1 MLLEI
6 KNLTVCYDTA
16 TVLDNVSLGIEKG
29 EFVSIVGPNGAG
41 KSTMLKAVSGLMHWE
56 REMVR
61 GMRKEISNIVIEGQ
75 VIFNGED
82 LSSLPPHERV
92 KRGLILCPERGRPFR
107 EMTIYDNLRV
117 AGYLCDK
124 KTFQESL
131 EKVYALFPILQER
144 QKQVSG
150 TLSGGQRTMLSIA
163 RALMYQP
170 ELLLID
176 EPSTGL
182 APIIKREMFQRV
194 KDIYAGGATILLIEQ
209 DVSFAF
215 NLATRNYVLSKG
227 KIVSEGTAKDLM
239 ANERIRKIYL
249 GL

>member
-41 KSTMLKAVSGLMHWE
+41 KSTMLKTVSGLMLWE
-56 REMVR
+56 KDMVK
-61 GMRKEISNIVIEGQ
+61 GMRKEVSNIIIEGN

-82 LSSLPPHERV
+82 ISGLPPHERV

-107 EMTIYDNLRV
+107 ELTIYDNLRV

-124 KTFQESL
+124 RSFQESL
-131 EKVYALFPILQER
+131 EKVYTLFPILKER
-144 QKQVSG
+144 QRQVSG

-170 ELLLID
+170 QLLLID

-182 APIIKREMFQRV
+182 APIVKREMFQRV
-194 KDIYAGGATILLIEQ
+194 KDIYSGGATILLIEQ

-227 KIVSEGTAKDLM
+227 KIVSEGTAKELLAD
-239 ANERIRKIYL
+239 ERIRKIYL

>member
-16 TVLDNVSLGIEKG
+16 TVLDGVSLGIDKG

-41 KSTMLKAVSGLMHWE
+41 KSTMLKAISGLMHWE

-61 GMRKEISNIVIEGQ
+61 GMRKEISNIIIDGQ
-75 VIFNGED
+75 VFFNGEE
-82 LSSLPPHERV
+82 LSALPPHERV

-107 EMTIYDNLRV
+107 ELTVYDNLRV
-117 AGYLCDK
+117 AGYLCDRN
-124 KTFQESL
+124 TFKESL
-131 EKVYALFPILQER
+131 DKVYQLFPVLKER
-144 QKQVSG
+144 QKQISG

-163 RALMYQP
+163 RALMYEP
-170 ELLLID
+170 KLMLID

-182 APIIKREMFQRV
+182 APIVKREMFNRV
-194 KDIYAGGATILLIEQ
+194 KDIYHGGATILLVEQ

-227 KIVSEGTAKDLM
+227 KIVTEGTARDLM
-239 ANERIRKIYL
+239 ADERIRKVYL

>member
-6 KNLTVCYDTA
+6 NNLTVCYDTA

-41 KSTMLKAVSGLMHWE
+41 KSTMLKAVSGLMLWE
-56 REMVR
+56 KDMVK
-61 GMRKEISNIVIEGQ
+61 GMRKEVSNIIIEGN
-75 VIFNGED
+75 VIFNGENI
-82 LSSLPPHERV
+82 SGLPPHERV

-107 EMTIYDNLRV
+107 ELTIYDNLRV

-124 KTFQESL
+124 RSFQESL
-131 EKVYALFPILQER
+131 EKVYTLFPILKDR

-170 ELLLID
+170 QLLLID

-182 APIIKREMFQRV
+182 APIVKREMFQRV
-194 KDIYAGGATILLIEQ
+194 KDIYSGGATILLIEQ

-227 KIVSEGTAKDLM
+227 KIVSEGTAKELM
-239 ANERIRKIYL
+239 ADERIRKIYL